1 MVKET
6 YVDEAKR
13 KIAHLSYKLEEAT
26 TRIRNLEQAYAE
38 LSRWA
43 NDICLPKLQELSN
56 ELSAKYNQKR
66 FRNKNWKGE
75 LERARS

>member
-13 KIAHLSYKLEEAT
+13 KIAPLSYKLEEAT
-26 TRIRNLEQAYAE
+26 TRIRNLEQDNAE
-38 LSRWA
+38 LSRWT

-66 FRNKNWKGE
+66 FRNKNWKQE
-75 LERARS
+75 LDRVR

>member
-13 KIAHLSYKLEEAT
+13 KIAHLSYKLEEAQ
-26 TRIRNLEQAYAE
+26 TRIRNLEQDNAE
-38 LSRWA
+38 LSRWT

>member
-13 KIAHLSYKLEEAT
+13 KIAHLSYKLEEAQ
-26 TRIRNLEQAYAE
+26 TRIRNLEQDNAE
-38 LSRWA
+38 LSRWT

-66 FRNKNWKGE
+66 FRNKNWRQE
-75 LERARS
+75 LDRAR